1 MEISLTR
8 GRLDN
13 QRVPGNADRV
23 CERRHGLNHRKLN
36 ESVLDARVGSGLQ
49 TNSNDGPGFTEYRQ

>member
-13 QRVPGNADRV
+13 QRLSVNPVNAGQSSKNSITKTIV
-23 CERRHGLNHRKLN
+23 SEMQ
-36 ESVLDARVGSGLQ
+36 ARLIY
-49 TNSNDGPGFTEYRQ
+49 T